1 MLWIIHVNPCFW
13 LFRIFLAKE
22 SINFLPK
29 HKIHSGTAMITFS
42 MSLYE
47 RLANS
52 NTTFQNEEINLFP
65 DNSNSL
71 AWEEKIIAFEGRFHS
86 TWCFRAFVLFCLNHI
101 FIKSKRIVWSLII
114 ISWSQIRK
122 VLGFLFST
130 IIYLGRKTGVKN
142 AYWTDSQPD

>member
-1 MLWIIHVNPCFW
+1 
-13 LFRIFLAKE
+13 
-22 SINFLPK
+22 
-29 HKIHSGTAMITFS
+29 MITFS

-86 TWCFRAFVLFCLNHI
+86 T
-101 FIKSKRIVWSLII
+101 
-114 ISWSQIRK
+114 
-122 VLGFLFST
+122 
-130 IIYLGRKTGVKN
+130 
-142 AYWTDSQPD
+142 